1 MTGAPYVQPTQ
12 APPSPRRRSFGKVLL
27 ALLVFGV
34 VVFAAVAWVLKAP
47 ATKLRS
53 VHADKAPASE
63 WKAEQVYA
71 PIPPAATKAAEVA
84 RAERTDDARW
94 RQQEAFNKMLLELL
108 KQRQKAAAKPAEHPK
123 PVKYAMPLVLENKID
138 VKQAVSMVPTYLLGA
153 ASYLPCAVE
162 TAINSDVQGA
172 FVAKVTQTVWD
183 TATGHHALVPQGS
196 KILGNTQS
204 NKLVFGNERLD
215 TVSLKLTL
223 PSGKEVDLGN
233 APVTDEQGQA
243 GLTGDVNRHLLRI
256 YGAVFITGVLKG
268 GTMAMQQAMAQAGG
282 ANQVA
287 VSVAGSGSQ
296 VTNRLAGPLIDTR
309 PTIKVAS
316 GQTCQVILLEALHLP
331 AVWTTREPA
340 TSAVVKTSQSALR

>member
-12 APPSPRRRSFGKVLL
+12 APPSPLRRSFLKVGL

-34 VVFAAVAWVLKAP
+34 VVVGIIAWLLKSPSTKASKAHAEKAA
-47 ATKLRS
+47 AT
-53 VHADKAPASE
+53 
-63 WKAEQVYA
+63 WKAEQVYPA
-71 PIPPAATKAAEVA
+71 IPPEATKAAEVA
-84 RAERTDDARW
+84 KAERNDDARW
-94 RQQEAFNKMLLELL
+94 KQQEAFNKMLLELMR
-108 KQRQKAAAKPAEHPK
+108 QRQKQGAAKTAEKPK
-123 PVKYAMPLVLENKID
+123 PVKYAMPMFIDNKLELKPS
-138 VKQAVSMVPTYLLGA
+138 VSSVPEYVLGA
-153 ASYLPCAVE
+153 STYLPCSVE
-162 TAINSDVQGA
+162 TAINSDVQGY
-172 FVAKVTQTVWD
+172 FVAKVTETVWD

-196 KILGNTQS
+196 RILGNTQS

-223 PSGKEVDLGN
+223 PSGKEVDLKD

-243 GLTGDVNRHLLRI
+243 GLTGEINRHLMRI

-309 PTIKVAS
+309 PTIKVAA
-316 GQTCQVILLEALHLP
+316 GQTCAVILTEALHLP
-331 AVWTTREPA
+331 AVWTQ
-340 TSAVVKTSQSALR
+340 KGQ